1 MEAVRDRGSAPD
13 EPGPSHR
20 RRPDPTDSS
29 ATDAAPS
36 PRFDPEDPLARAL
49 AVRAELDRRPGRAP
63 KPWICPFLRVAGAG
77 GKLLAPVEGAYGGN
91 CCTAHGAPKVVGT
104 LQQDLVCLSGTFEGC
119 PRYVAGAA
127 AIVGSLEPPRR
138 RRLSASTRAAA
149 VLVGAVAASLAGYA
163 LANAAAADPSGEA
176 SRPPGA
182 VEGGT
187 GQAIGDLLALKPGSD
202 PGSVDVG
209 DRTPPGV

>member
-1 MEAVRDRGSAPD
+1 MRDRGSAPD

-36 PRFDPEDPLARAL
+36 PGFDPEDPLARAR

-91 CCTAHGAPKVVGT
+91 CCTALGDPKVVGT
-104 LQQDLVCLSGTFEGC
+104 LQQDLVCLSGSFDGC

-127 AIVGSLEPPRR
+127 AVVVGSLEPPRR

-163 LANAAAADPSGEA
+163 LANAAAAGPNTQPSP
-176 SRPPGA
+176 PPGA
-182 VEGGT
+182 VDGGT
-187 GQAIGDLLALKPGSD
+187 GQAIGDPLALKPGSD
-202 PGSVDVG
+202 PGSVDGG